1 MPTASPRPRLWFSAM
16 VSIVDQA
23 WLSMLNLAVGLILI
37 RLVAKEDYG
46 TYAQLYVAGLFAAG
60 ITEALVSNPLTTL
73 ASRYPDDQRAT
84 MMAHMDRFQSRLGT
98 WVAVLFGVACA
109 GVAGLL
115 DLAQPLWLGL
125 GFALYVKTNATRE
138 YRRSTLFIEGASRR
152 VLALDL
158 RYGVAVLA
166 CTGVLIWAGWLT
178 IPAVFA
184 VLGAG
189 NLVALLGAPRHP
201 VPGPGAVPS
210 YPEAV
215 RESWKRGRLGLPGSI
230 LAWVI
235 NYSYLYVVAAWLG
248 ATATADLNASRLLL
262 MPISLSVQAW
272 SRVAR
277 PLIGRLLAGHDRA
290 RLRRLLFGSVVGI
303 ELLTISYVLVLWLA
317 LPWLQHHVLGEKYA
331 NVQAL
336 VLIWGAY
343 FAINAARWIG
353 TAALMSADRYDN
365 TLTIAFVSLTLI
377 LTSMNVLIPLYGT
390 EGAILSLAFVE
401 VVSLFLNWWFYWRT
415 LRSTETPQ

>member
-1 MPTASPRPRLWFSAM
+1 MAIASSRPRLWFSAV

-23 WLSMLNLAVGLILI
+23 WLSMLNLAIGLILI

-46 TYAQLYVAGLFAAG
+46 AYAQLYVAGLFAAG

-73 ASRYPDDQRAT
+73 ASRYSDDQRAT
-84 MMAHMDRFQSRLGT
+84 MVAHLDRFQRQLST
-98 WVAVLFGVACA
+98 VVAVLFGIVCA
-109 GVAGLL
+109 GVAAWFE
-115 DLAQPLWLGL
+115 LAQPAWLGL

-138 YRRSTLFIEGASRR
+138 YRRSTLFIESASRS
-152 VLALDL
+152 VLFLDL
-158 RYGVAVLA
+158 RYGIAVLA
-166 CTGVLIWAGWLT
+166 CTGALIWADWLV

-184 VLGAG
+184 VLGAA
-189 NLVALLGAPRHP
+189 NLLALLGPPAHPAPQPH
-201 VPGPGAVPS
+201 AVPS
-210 YPEAV
+210 YHDAV

-235 NYSYLYVVAAWLG
+235 NYSYMYVVAAWLG

-277 PLIGRLLAGHDRA
+277 PIIGRLLATHDRA
-290 RLRRLLFGSVVGI
+290 RLRKMLLGSVVGI
-303 ELLTISYVLVLWLA
+303 EVLTLSYVLVLWLA

-331 NVQAL
+331 AVQTL
-336 VLIWGAY
+336 VLVWGGY

-377 LTSMNVLIPLYGT
+377 LISMNVLIPLYGT
-390 EGAILSLAFVE
+390 QGAILSLAFVE

-415 LRSTETPQ
+415 LRRTAPA